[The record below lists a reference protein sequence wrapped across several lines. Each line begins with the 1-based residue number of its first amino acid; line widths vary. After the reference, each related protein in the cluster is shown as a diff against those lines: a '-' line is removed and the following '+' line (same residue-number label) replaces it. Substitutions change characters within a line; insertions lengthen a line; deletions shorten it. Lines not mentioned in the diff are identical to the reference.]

1 MRAVLTLF
9 LRSSPCNYTYQR
21 TAIKFVCSVN
31 KQNLE
36 LIKIIKKIYTH
47 LQDFSYPN
55 SFVIVFVTYG
65 RGERLIEVLEK
76 EEEVVNQHDQ

>member
-1 MRAVLTLF
+1 
-9 LRSSPCNYTYQR
+9 
-21 TAIKFVCSVN
+21 
-31 KQNLE
+31 LE